1 MNWTCHGSSIELF
14 PPREF
19 HFGECLVFL
28 GRSELE
34 VLYQIKDGYLYK
46 LVKVDQELVL
56 LKIGCAGQTIRVD
69 FPLGTPSEQVREKV
83 AAYVWEWFDLEQ
95 NLSGFYEMA
104 RQDKVLHQLVQ
115 NYYGLR
121 IIRIPDLFE
130 ALTWAIIGQQ
140 INLPF
145 AYTLK
150 KRFVEQFGEKLV
162 YEGTVFWLYPAFDKI
177 AAIDINELRS
187 LQFTTRK
194 AEYIIEVAKAM
205 ATGQV
210 TKESLRHMND
220 RQHVQKT
227 LLGIRGVGL
236 WTADYVMMK
245 CFADP
250 AAFPVADVGL
260 QNALKS
266 RLGLQR
272 KPTVDEIMDLG
283 ANWEGWQAYATFYLW
298 RSLYEQAV

>member
-1 MNWTCHGSSIELF
+1 MNWTCHGSFMELF

-19 HFGECLVFL
+19 NFDECLVFL

-34 VLYQIKDGYLYK
+34 VLHQIKGGYLYK
-46 LVKVDQELVL
+46 PVKVDQELIL
-56 LKIGCAGQTIRVD
+56 LKIGCSAQTIRVE
-69 FPLGTPSEQVREKV
+69 FPLGIPSKQVCEKM
-83 AAYVWEWFDLEQ
+83 AKYVWEWFDLEQ
-95 NLSGFYEMA
+95 DVSGFYEMA
-104 RQDKVLHQLVQ
+104 RRDRLLSQLVRS
-115 NYYGLR
+115 YYGLR

-162 YEGTVFWLYPAFDKI
+162 YDGMVLWSFPAFDKI
-177 AAIDINELRS
+177 AALDTSQLRA

-194 AEYIIEVAKAM
+194 AEYVIEVAKAM
-205 ATGQV
+205 AKGRL
-210 TKESLRHMND
+210 TKESLQQKKH
-220 RQHVQKT
+220 RQDVQKS
-227 LLGIRGVGL
+227 LLAIRGVGL

-245 CFADP
+245 CFGDP
-250 AAFPVADVGL
+250 TAFPVADVGL
-260 QNALKS
+260 QNALKA

-272 KPTVDEIMDLG
+272 KPAMEEIKAMG
-283 ANWEGWQAYATFYLW
+283 TNWEGWQAYATFYLW
-298 RSLYEQAV
+298 RSLYGQAV

>member
-1 MNWTCHGSSIELF
+1 MQIQFQKGVVEEELQGFPSIAFAPTFLF
-14 PPREF
+14 SNIDDAF
-19 HFGECLVFL
+19 CVAVF
-28 GRSELE
+28 
-34 VLYQIKDGYLYK
+34 VIQ
-46 LVKVDQELVL
+46 VDQRRNPDRFSRFLVDDD
-56 LKIGCAGQTIRVD
+56 IA
-69 FPLGTPSEQVREKV
+69 
-83 AAYVWEWFDLEQ
+83 
-95 NLSGFYEMA
+95 LSGRRPQDEMA